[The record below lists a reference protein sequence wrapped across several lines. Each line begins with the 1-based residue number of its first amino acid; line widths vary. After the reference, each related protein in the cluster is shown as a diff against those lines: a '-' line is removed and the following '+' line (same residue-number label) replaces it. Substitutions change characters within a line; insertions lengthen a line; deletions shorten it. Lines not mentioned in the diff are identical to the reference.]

1 MLPSA
6 EPIRELHGVTPSD
19 LGDEMLAST
28 RPLVLRGLVARWP
41 AVQAGRKGAD
51 SIARAASADA
61 YLRRFCR
68 DASVVAMLGAPAIG
82 GRIFYNEDL
91 SGFNFTSVHT
101 RLDHVLN
108 ELAAHR
114 GNPRPPAI
122 YVGSTTAETA
132 LPGYLEENP
141 LNLHPRDALASIW
154 IGNQTRVPAHYD
166 LPDNLACV
174 TAGRRRFTLFP
185 PAQLENLYI
194 GPLDLTPAGQPIS
207 LVDLGQPD
215 LERFPRFREAM
226 RHAQA
231 AELEPG
237 DAIFIPSMWWH
248 HVEALECFNV
258 LVNYWWRQS
267 PAYMDTPANALL
279 LSLLSIRDLPPEQ
292 RHAWEEIFRHYV
304 FQADEKTAAHIP
316 AGARRALGPIDDD
329 TARMLRAQLLRKIN
343 R

>member
-6 EPIRELHGVTPSD
+6 KPIRELPGVTPSD
-19 LGDEMLAST
+19 LAGEVLAST
-28 RPLVLRGLVARWP
+28 EPLILRGLVARWP
-41 AVQAGRKGAD
+41 AVQAGRNG
-51 SIARAASADA
+51 AASADA

-68 DASVVAMLGAPAIG
+68 DATVVAMIAPPDIG

-101 RLDHVLN
+101 RLDHVLA
-108 ELAAHR
+108 ELVWHR
-114 GNPRPPAI
+114 DNPQPPTI
-122 YVGSTTAETA
+122 YVGSTTVETA
-132 LPGYLEENP
+132 LPGYCEQNP
-141 LNLHPRDALASIW
+141 LDLGPCDALASLW
-154 IGNQTRVPAHYD
+154 IGNQVRIPAHYD

-185 PAQLENLYI
+185 PSQLENLYV
-194 GPLDLTPAGQPIS
+194 GPLDFTPAGQPIS
-207 LVDLGQPD
+207 LVDLHQPD
-215 LERFPRFREAM
+215 LDRFPRFGEAM

-267 PAYMDTPANALL
+267 PAYMDTPANALM

-292 RHAWEEIFRHYV
+292 RRAWQAIFRHYV
-304 FQADEKTAAHIP
+304 FEADEKTTSHIP
-316 AGARRALGPIDDD
+316 ESARRSLGPMDDNA
-329 TARMLRAQLLRKIN
+329 ARMLRAQLLRKIN